1 MTAVSQNALPQ
12 NAVPQ
17 NAVPQNAG
25 TVPAVSQAGL
35 PQPAGHLPPADRR
48 PAAPPWR
55 KASLIGYLMI
65 LVFFGGFGTWAAT
78 VPLGSAVI
86 AQGSLRVDT
95 ARKTVQPIISGIVDE
110 LLVQEGQMVREGQVL
125 VRLNRL
131 QTEAQLELVRNQY
144 YAVRVQEARLL
155 AERDRLPNIVY
166 PPEIEALRGTPLV
179 DRLIETQQ
187 NVFTNRRLSLEGQA
201 KILNERVAQTRTEIN
216 AFTDRRKS
224 LVKQLELIHRET
236 EGVRELYNKG
246 MERLPRLL
254 AQERAEV
261 SMQGD
266 INNLDASV
274 ARAYQRIGE
283 MELQIIDLKTQF
295 DKGISDELRSADVQ
309 LNDLRERTRIAQDN
323 LRHLNIAAPRSGR
336 VVDLKIHTV
345 GGLIQAGQP
354 LFDIVPQDDELIVEA
369 RVLPRD
375 IDNVSVGA
383 SVQVRL
389 TSFSQRYTHPI
400 DATLVSISA
409 DAITEPGS
417 PIGPYYRALIR
428 LDKEARERVLPGI
441 ELASGM
447 PAMSLISV
455 GERTLLAYWLTP
467 LLQSFELALR
477 EP

>member
-1 MTAVSQNALPQ
+1 MTAVSQNALTQ
-12 NAVPQ
+12 DT
-17 NAVPQNAG
+17 G
-25 TVPAVSQAGL
+25 TVPAVSHAGL
-35 PQPAGHLPPADRR
+35 PQTTGLPPSIDRR
-48 PAAPPWR
+48 PPSPPWR
-55 KASLIGYLMI
+55 KASLAGYLMI

-95 ARKTVQPIISGIVDE
+95 ARKTVQPIISGVVDE

-131 QTEAQLELVRNQY
+131 QTEAQLDLVRNQY

-155 AERDRLPNIVY
+155 AERDQLPAIVY
-166 PPEIEALRGTPLV
+166 PAEIEALRGTPLV

-187 NVFTNRRLSLEGQA
+187 NVFAKRRLSLEGQA
-201 KILNERVAQTRTEIN
+201 KILNERIAQTRTEIN

-274 ARAYQRIGE
+274 ARAYQRVGE
-283 MELQIIDLKTQF
+283 MELQIIDLTTQF
-295 DKGISDELRSADVQ
+295 DKGISDELRTADVQ

-323 LRHLNIAAPRSGR
+323 LRHLDIAAPRSGR

-345 GGLIQAGQP
+345 GGLVQAGQP

-409 DAITEPGS
+409 DAITEQGN

-447 PAMSLISV
+447 PVMCLISV

>member
-1 MTAVSQNALPQ
+1 MTAVSQNALSQ
-12 NAVPQ
+12 NTTSPPVP
-17 NAVPQNAG
+17 
-25 TVPAVSQAGL
+25 SQAGV
-35 PQPAGHLPPADRR
+35 PQTGGLLPPPARR

-55 KASLIGYLMI
+55 RASLAGYLMI

-86 AQGSLRVDT
+86 AQGALRVDT

-155 AERDRLPNIVY
+155 AERDRLPAIAY
-166 PPEIEALRGTPLV
+166 PEEIETLRGTPLV
-179 DRLIETQQ
+179 DRLIATQQ
-187 NVFTNRRLSLEGQA
+187 NVFNNRRLALEGQA
-201 KILNERVAQTRTEIN
+201 KILNERIAQTRTEIT
-216 AFTDRRKS
+216 AFSDRRRS

-236 EGVRELYNKG
+236 EGVRELYGKG

-266 INNLDASV
+266 INNLDATV
-274 ARAYQRIGE
+274 ARAHQRIGE
-283 MELQIIDLKTQF
+283 MELQIIDLTTQF
-295 DKGISDELRSADVQ
+295 DKSISDELRTADVQ
-309 LNDLRERTRIAQDN
+309 LNDLRERMRIAEDN
-323 LRHLNIAAPRSGR
+323 LRHLDIAAPRSGR

-369 RVLPRD
+369 RVMPRD
-375 IDNVSVGA
+375 IDNISVGA

-409 DAITEPGS
+409 DAITDPPS
-417 PIGPYYRALIR
+417 PTGPYYRALIR
-428 LDKEARERVLPGI
+428 LDKEARERTLPGV
-441 ELASGM
+441 ELSSGM